1 MLSILFLRVKAQ
13 QYFVSSSCMF
23 LDKETLLN
31 VWLNPELNL
40 IIFFGG
46 NQATALT
53 APLIHFAAVHPHE
66 LYTLHIRLVYQ
77 PAKLDFPKSFI

>member
-23 LDKETLLN
+23 LDK